1 MKKNRWKA
9 MAALAAAA
17 VLALSACGN
26 SGEDGSTQAAAS
38 ADAGDA
44 AAAAPTGTGEGS
56 GEVGKSDIVIAGKSD
71 IKTLDPM
78 VPTTPH
84 PPLPTATFTAVSL
97 RSTKILRS

>member
-44 AAAAPTGTGEGS
+44 AAWVLPCSPEYPGS
-56 GEVGKSDIVIAGKSD
+56 RIRRRRGCSC
-71 IKTLDPM
+71 
-78 VPTTPH
+78 
-84 PPLPTATFTAVSL
+84 
-97 RSTKILRS
+97 RSAHRNRGRFRRGWKK